1 MKFVPLPIAALEN
14 NKIFLWKKWT
24 LKNVAKFE
32 VRLKVA
38 YPPENVSILFYSYTR

>member
-1 MKFVPLPIAALEN
+1 MKFVPLPIATLEN

-32 VRLKVA
+32 VRLCRKCID
-38 YPPENVSILFYSYTR
+38 EGKML